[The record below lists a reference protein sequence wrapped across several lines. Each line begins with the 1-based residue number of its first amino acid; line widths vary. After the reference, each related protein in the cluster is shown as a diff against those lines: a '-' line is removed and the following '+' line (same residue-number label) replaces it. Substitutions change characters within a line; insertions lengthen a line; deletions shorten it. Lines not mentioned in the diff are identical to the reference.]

1 MKKILVPLDASEHSK
16 RALNQAKEL
25 AEAFGSQIVLLY
37 VVSVRISTYWYNPTI
52 PEPEIMFSILEEE
65 KAHAED
71 LLVQSK
77 EAFGPMKDRV
87 ETMILQGSVA
97 DEIIEYIN
105 TSDVDFVVMGSHGI
119 GSGIH
124 RNLLGSVTNKV
135 LHYGEKPILV
145 VR

>member
-1 MKKILVPLDASEHSK
+1 
-16 RALNQAKEL
+16 
-25 AEAFGSQIVLLY
+25 
-37 VVSVRISTYWYNPTI
+37 
-52 PEPEIMFSILEEE
+52 MFSILEEE
-65 KAHAED
+65 KTHAED
-71 LLVQSK
+71 LLVQSR
-77 EAFGPMKDRV
+77 EAFGTMKDRV
-87 ETMILQGSVA
+87 ESVILQGSVA

>member
-65 KAHAED
+65 KTHAED

-119 GSGIH
+119 GYGIH